1 LYTDIKVVMQPEGL
15 HLVLPEVVEQEAQV
29 LIKLVILTEQMEVRQ
44 KLQLL
49 QALMYII
56 PLVAVAIEDGAVVA
70 VLLVRMQLVVL
81 ILETGEI
88 IPSAQVNPV

>member
-1 LYTDIKVVMQPEGL
+1 VVIQPVAL
-15 HLVLPEVVEQEAQV
+15 HPVLPEVVEQAV
-29 LIKLVILTEQMEVRQ
+29 LALIKMVTLTEQMEVRQ

-70 VLLVRMQLVVL
+70 VLLVRMQPLL
-81 ILETGEI
+81 PTLGTGEI